1 MRKEKE
7 IEIRNNIKKLKTTKL
22 TEIDEKNSF
31 LKIKKY
37 KCTIGERDIYR
48 EKLIKGKSDGS
59 AVTIIPLL
67 DNGELLMVMEPRVFT
82 NKTVGIGFP
91 AGYIEESEDENEA
104 ALREL
109 KEETGYVA
117 DEIIKLDEFYQD
129 EGCSGALNKIF
140 VARNCKK
147 KYAQK
152 LDEDEIVEYIT
163 LTFEEIK
170 ELLNN
175 KYIMGGHTKL
185 AIEKYKEFITK

>member
-1 MRKEKE
+1 MAHLMFELKLPEAKKHFNH
-7 IEIRNNIKKLKTTKL
+7 IIKKHPTSDYAIASEYYICLIDVENLPKTGKKKDKETEKALNHFKTYLEKSPDGRFSLK
-22 TEIDEKNSF
+22 S
-31 LKIKKY
+31 
-37 KCTIGERDIYR
+37 
-48 EKLIKGKSDGS
+48 
-59 AVTIIPLL
+59 
-67 DNGELLMVMEPRVFT
+67 
-82 NKTVGIGFP
+82 
-91 AGYIEESEDENEA
+91 
-104 ALREL
+104 
-109 KEETGYVA
+109 A